1 MANFNTHFTVAATAS
16 AVVSATL
23 LSMEVVSPE
32 EAVIAFGLG
41 TLGGLLPDVDS
52 AHSTSIKVG
61 FNVLSLLMTI
71 MLIFVKSSSYSL
83 IEMTVVSV
91 LVFMGIRYAFLEFFR
106 KISKHRGMFH
116 TVPVAL
122 IWGIVVASLCQWFF
136 DLNSLVSW
144 VYGFMI
150 TWGYLVHLILDE
162 TYSVDLGNRRM
173 KRSSGTAFK
182 FGMFK
187 NRNQK
192 IQTAIVYA
200 SIPLLLVFVAPDTA
214 LVQTALFSHEA
225 WLNFTEVILPHDGR
239 WFFH

>member
-1 MANFNTHFTVAATAS
+1 MANFNTHFTVAAGAS

-32 EAVIAFGLG
+32 EAVIAFGVG

-83 IEMTVVSV
+83 IEMLVVSV
-91 LVFMGIRYAFLEFFR
+91 LVFVGIRYAFLEFFR

-116 TVPVAL
+116 TVPVAV
-122 IWGIVVASLCQWFF
+122 IWGIVIASMGQWFF

-187 NRNQK
+187 TRNQK
-192 IQTAIVYA
+192 IQTALVYV
-200 SIPLLLVFVAPDTA
+200 SIPLLLLLAPETDLLQSA
-214 LVQTALFSHEA
+214 IFSQEA
-225 WLNFTEVILPHDGR
+225 WLNFKDILVPYDGK

>member
-1 MANFNTHFTVAATAS
+1 MT
-16 AVVSATL
+16 
-23 LSMEVVSPE
+23 PE
-32 EAVIAFGLG
+32 QAVIAFGLG

-71 MLIFVKSSSYSL
+71 MLIFVKSSTYSL
-83 IEMTVVSV
+83 IEMFIVSM
-91 LVFMGIRYAFLEFFR
+91 LVFVGIRYAFLEFFR

-122 IWGIVVASLCQWFF
+122 IWGIVVASMAQWFF
-136 DLNSLVSW
+136 GLNSLVSW

-173 KRSSGTAFK
+173 KKSSGTAFK

-187 NRNQK
+187 TRNQM

-200 SIPLLLVFVAPDTA
+200 SIPLLLLYIAPNTE
-214 LVQTALFSHEA
+214 LLQIALFSQEA
-225 WLNFTEVILPHDGR
+225 WLNFKDILIPYDGR

>member
-1 MANFNTHFTVAATAS
+1 MANFNTHFTVASTAS

-23 LSMEVVSPE
+23 LSMEVVTPE
-32 EAVIAFGLG
+32 QAVIAFGVG

-52 AHSTSIKVG
+52 SHSTSIKVG

-71 MLIFVKSSSYSL
+71 MFIFVKSPTYSL
-83 IEMTVVSV
+83 VEMGIVAS
-91 LVFMGIRYAFLEFFR
+91 LVFVGIRYAFLEFFR

-116 TVPVAL
+116 SIPVAV
-122 IWGIVVASLCQWFF
+122 IWGIVVASMCQWFF

-150 TWGYLVHLILDE
+150 TFGYLVHLILDE

-173 KRSSGTAFK
+173 KKSAGTAFK
-182 FGMFK
+182 LGMFK
-187 NRNQK
+187 NKNQK
-192 IQTAIVYA
+192 FQTFLVYL
-200 SIPLLLVFVAPDTA
+200 SIPLLLLIAPPID
-214 LVQTALFSHEA
+214 LLQTAIFSQEA
-225 WLNFTEVILPHDGR
+225 WLNFKDILLPYDGK

>member
-1 MANFNTHFTVAATAS
+1 MANFNTHFTVASGAS

-32 EAVIAFGLG
+32 QAVIAFAIGI
-41 TLGGLLPDVDS
+41 LGGLLPDVDS
-52 AHSTSIKVG
+52 SRSTSIKVG

-71 MLIFVKSSSYSL
+71 MIIFVKSSTYSL
-83 IEMTVVSV
+83 VEMLIVAS
-91 LVFMGIRYAFLEFFR
+91 LVFMGIRYALLEFFR

-116 TVPVAL
+116 SIPVAI
-122 IWGIVVASLCQWFF
+122 IWGIVIAIVSQWFF

-150 TWGYLVHLILDE
+150 TFGYFVHLILDE
-162 TYSVDLGNRRM
+162 IYSVDLGNRRM
-173 KRSSGTAFK
+173 KKSSGTALK

-187 NRNQK
+187 NRQQQ
-192 IQTAIVYA
+192 IQTVIIYLL
-200 SIPLLLVFVAPDTA
+200 IPLLFSVAPNTE
-214 LVQTALFSHEA
+214 LIKTALFSHEA
-225 WLNFTEVILPHDGR
+225 WLTFTDIILPYDGK

>member
-1 MANFNTHFTVAATAS
+1 MANFNTHFTVAAGAS
-16 AVVSATL
+16 ALVSATL
-23 LSMEVVSPE
+23 LSMEVVTPE
-32 EAVIAFGLG
+32 QAVIAFGVG

-52 AHSTSIKVG
+52 SHSTSIKVG

-71 MLIFVKSSSYSL
+71 MIIFVKSSSYSL
-83 IEMTVVSV
+83 IEMLLVAS

-116 TVPVAL
+116 TIPVAV
-122 IWGIVVASLCQWFF
+122 IWGIVIAIMCQWFF

-150 TWGYLVHLILDE
+150 TLGYLVHLTLDE
-162 TYSVDLGNRRM
+162 LYSVDLGNRRM
-173 KRSSGTAFK
+173 KKSSGTALK

-187 NRNQK
+187 NRQQQ
-192 IQTAIVYA
+192 IHTAVIYA
-200 SIPLLLVFVAPDTA
+200 LIPLLFMIAPSTE
-214 LVQTALFSHEA
+214 LIQTALFSQEA
-225 WLNFTEVILPHDGR
+225 WLSFVDIILPYDGK

>member
-1 MANFNTHFTVAATAS
+1 MANFNTHFTVAAGAS
-16 AVVSATL
+16 ALVSATL
-23 LSMEVVSPE
+23 LSMEVVTPE
-32 EAVIAFGLG
+32 QAVIAFGLG

-52 AHSTSIKVG
+52 SHSTSIKVG

-71 MLIFVKSSSYSL
+71 MLIFVKSSTYSL
-83 IEMTVVSV
+83 VEMGVVAS
-91 LVFMGIRYAFLEFFR
+91 LVFVGIRYAFLEFFR

-116 TVPVAL
+116 SVPVAF
-122 IWGIVVASLCQWFF
+122 IWGILVASMSQWFF

-150 TWGYLVHLILDE
+150 SWGYLVHLILDE

-173 KRSSGTAFK
+173 KKSAGTAFK

-187 NRNQK
+187 NKNQK
-192 IQTAIVYA
+192 IQTALVYLA
-200 SIPLLLVFVAPDTA
+200 IPLLLLIAPETD
-214 LVQTALFSHEA
+214 LVQQAIFSQEA
-225 WLNFTEVILPHDGR
+225 WLNFKDILLPYDGK

>member
-1 MANFNTHFTVAATAS
+1 MANFNTHFTVASTAS

-23 LSMEVVSPE
+23 LSMEVVTPE
-32 EAVIAFGLG
+32 QAVIAFGVG

-52 AHSTSIKVG
+52 SHSTSIKVG

-71 MLIFVKSSSYSL
+71 MFIFVKSPTYSL
-83 IEMTVVSV
+83 VEMGIVAS
-91 LVFMGIRYAFLEFFR
+91 LVFVGIRYAFLEFFR

-116 TVPVAL
+116 SIPVAF
-122 IWGIVVASLCQWFF
+122 IWGIVVASMCQWFF

-150 TWGYLVHLILDE
+150 TFGYLVHLILDE

-173 KRSSGTAFK
+173 KKSAGTAFK
-182 FGMFK
+182 LGMFK
-187 NRNQK
+187 NKNQK
-192 IQTAIVYA
+192 FQTLLVYL
-200 SIPLLLVFVAPDTA
+200 SIPLLLLIAPPID
-214 LVQTALFSHEA
+214 LLQTAIFSQEA
-225 WLNFTEVILPHDGR
+225 WLNFKDILLPYDGK